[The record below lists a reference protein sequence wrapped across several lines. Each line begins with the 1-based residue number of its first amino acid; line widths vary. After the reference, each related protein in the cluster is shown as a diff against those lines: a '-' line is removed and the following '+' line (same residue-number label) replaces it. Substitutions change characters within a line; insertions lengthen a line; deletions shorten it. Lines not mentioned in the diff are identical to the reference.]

1 MGIDVILATILPLFG
16 PVLIDG
22 VKMIISK
29 ITGVSMGE
37 PKTFQE
43 KIEYER
49 VMVQRLQAMATLDQA
64 GGNISRWV
72 ANLRASFRYI
82 AVGLIVVIFLVYCL
96 AYGAKADK
104 DVFNVLAQLT
114 GSALFF
120 IIGDRVYIHLKK

>member
-1 MGIDVILATILPLFG
+1 MGLDIILATILPLFG
-16 PVLIDG
+16 PVVIDG
-22 VKMIISK
+22 VKMLFSK
-29 ITGVSMGE
+29 ITGISMGD

-43 KIEYER
+43 KIEWER
-49 VMVQRLQAMATLDQA
+49 ISVEKLKALAQLDQV

-82 AVGLIVVIFLVYCL
+82 AVGLIIIVTLVYICFM
-96 AYGAKADK
+96 GAKVDK
-104 DVFNVLAQLT
+104 DVFNFLSQLS